1 MTPEIV
7 LIRDGDQFLLL
18 HGHLRL
24 ANVPVNYGSVHLD
37 VRGEGIVRVTRNK
50 SAYFVVQNGKWLPI
64 VEGRQSISPS
74 PRYLPGLTSAKRRA
88 TCGWIELQPGQAGQ
102 PVCAC
107 LSAPPKSQI

>member
-18 HGHLRL
+18 HGHLGL
-24 ANVPVNYGSVHLD
+24 ANVLVNYGSVHLD

-64 VEGRQSISPS
+64 VEGPPEHFTQPS
-74 PRYLPGLTSAKRRA
+74 LP
-88 TCGWIELQPGQAGQ
+88 AG
-102 PVCAC
+102 PHFG
-107 LSAPPKSQI
+107 